1 MKGKVLFVSDVYY
14 PYPGGISE
22 HVHQLS
28 KTLRKLGWE
37 TYILTTN
44 FKEKLEFDEPP
55 WVFRVGFP
63 IKIPANGSIAPVAF
77 SPRLNF
83 YVKNIIRKGRYDII
97 HIHGQVAPILPL
109 LSLKFSNSI
118 NVITFHAAYKRNI
131 LAKTFKPYIKGYFSM
146 LDGFIAVS
154 PAAIEPI
161 IKYFGEIDY
170 RIIPNGVDIDR
181 FKPTNKPLK
190 HLSGYRNILFVGRPE
205 PRKGLRFIIEAMP
218 MILSKVPDARLV
230 IVGSGPLL
238 RYYKSLVPDEIKDR
252 VLFEGSVDGKILPR
266 YYASASVFVSPATKS
281 ESFGMV
287 LLEAMASGIPVV
299 ASNNEGYRYV
309 VKDGENGL
317 LCDPES
323 AIDLANKVVKVLTDE
338 SLRCKL
344 IEGGLNTA
352 RRFSWENIARQVE
365 EYYFYLMEKYE
376 SVRGKGL

>member
-28 KTLRKLGWE
+28 KTLRNLGWE

-83 YVKNIIRKGRYDII
+83 YVKNIIRNGNYDIV

-131 LAKTFKPYIKGYFSM
+131 LAQTFKPYIKGYFSM
-146 LDGFIAVS
+146 LHGFIAVS

-190 HLSGYRNILFVGRPE
+190 HLEGYKNILFVGRPE
-205 PRKGLRFIIEAMP
+205 PRKGLKFIIEAMP

-252 VLFEGSVDGKILPR
+252 VLFEGSVDSKILPR
-266 YYASASVFVSPATKS
+266 YYASASVFVSPATRS

-287 LLEAMASGIPVV
+287 LLEAMASGVPVV

-309 VKDGENGL
+309 IKDGENGL
-317 LCDPES
+317 LCEPEN
-323 AIDLANKVVKVLTDE
+323 AIDLANKVIKVLTNE
-338 SLRCKL
+338 SLRHRL
-344 IEGGLNTA
+344 IEGGLDTA
-352 RRFSWENIARQVE
+352 KRFSWENIARQVE
-365 EYYFYLMEKYE
+365 DYYFYLMEKYE
-376 SVRGKGL
+376 SVRSKRL